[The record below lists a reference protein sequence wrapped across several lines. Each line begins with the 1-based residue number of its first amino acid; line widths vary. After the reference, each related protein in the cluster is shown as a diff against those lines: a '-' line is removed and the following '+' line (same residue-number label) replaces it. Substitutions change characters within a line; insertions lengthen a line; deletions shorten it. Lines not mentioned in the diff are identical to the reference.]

1 MKRSEILNRTGIT
14 PPPDA
19 RIRLIV
25 DTDAKN
31 EADDQYVIMH
41 HLLTPMFD
49 VRGIIATHFEQK
61 AKYGGRSMEASYEE
75 IERVLRL
82 AEIDDVPCLRG
93 CASPLKSA
101 DDAPDSEAVRFIIQ
115 EARKPGKLYI
125 AQQAALTNTAA
136 AINAAPDI
144 AENLVVLWNG
154 GGPYPAGRP
163 EFNVMQG
170 SGRRS
175 RGAGQPGGGLADRP
189 ERLLH
194 AGGNT
199 RRAEAQGIP
208 LRQNR
213 SLSVRAA

>member
-1 MKRSEILNRTGIT
+1 MKRSEILNRIGIT
-14 PPPDA
+14 PPPAA

-31 EADDQYVIMH
+31 EADDQYAIMH

-61 AKYGGRSMEASYEE
+61 AGYGGQSMAASYEE

-82 AEIDDVPCLRG
+82 AEIDDVPFFHG
-93 CASPLKSA
+93 CTRPLKSIQ
-101 DDAPDSEAVRFIIQ
+101 DAPDSDGARFIIE

-125 AQQAALTNTAA
+125 AQQAALTNVAA

-154 GGPYPAGRP
+154 GGT
-163 EFNVMQG
+163 QG
-170 SGRRS
+170 V
-175 RGAGQPGGGLADRP
+175 GGKPCAA
-189 ERLLH
+189 H
-194 AGGNT
+194 
-199 RRAEAQGIP
+199 
-208 LRQNR
+208 LRYGMRQEI
-213 SLSVRAA
+213 